1 MMLAFNTFRVA
12 VLLYLVATLSLGA
25 FSQLSADPGQTKSIS
40 IQGHRG
46 SRGHLPEN
54 TIPSFKL
61 AVEQGSDTLELDV
74 VITKDKKV
82 LVSHEPWFSHVIST
96 APNGERIT
104 KENEREHNIYQM
116 TYAETKKYDVGS
128 IGNVGFPDQKPMKA
142 QKPLMTELF
151 KAVEKFVK
159 DKKLAPVRYNIEIK
173 SAPQGDGT
181 FHPAPDEFARLV
193 LADVKKFGLEKRVI
207 IQSFDIRPLQEL
219 KRTAPAIPLA
229 LLVGPTEDLTGK
241 LEKLTVVPDTL
252 SPHFS
257 LVSEKLVALC
267 REKGMKLVPWTVNE
281 IADLERMSKFDLDG
295 IITDYPDRAVQV
307 FRKRPSAK

>member
-1 MMLAFNTFRVA
+1 MTTRNRLANFAFILLLASA
-12 VLLYLVATLSLGA
+12 VL
-25 FSQLSADPGQTKSIS
+25 GQTAKVVSIE
-40 IQGHRG
+40 GHRG

-61 AVEQGSDTLELDV
+61 ALDQGSDTLELDL

-96 APNGERIT
+96 APNGKPIT
-104 KENEREHNIYQM
+104 KETEREHNIYKM

-128 IGNVGFPDQKPMKA
+128 IGNVSFPDQKPMKVH
-142 QKPLMTELF
+142 KPLLTDVF
-151 KAVEKFVK
+151 KATEKYAK

-173 SAPQGDGT
+173 STPQGDGT

-207 IQSFDIRPLQEL
+207 IQSFDLRPLQEL

-241 LEKLTVVPDTL
+241 LEKLTFVPDTL

-257 LVSEKLVALC
+257 LVNEKLVALC

-295 IITDYPDRAVQV
+295 IITDYPDRAVRV
-307 FRKRPSAK
+307 FRKPPSSK